1 MKRLVVVESPTKAR
15 TIRKFLPS
23 GYQVEASMGHV
34 RDLPSSAAEIPAK
47 VKKEKWARLGVNV
60 ADGFTPLYVVP
71 ADKKKVVKQ
80 LKDALK
86 DADELYLAT
95 DEDREGESIGWHLL
109 EVLQPKVPV
118 KRMVFHEITKEAIL
132 KALDQTRDLDTRLV
146 DAQEARRVLD
156 RLVGYSVSP
165 VLWKKI
171 APKLSAGRVQ
181 SVAVRVLVERE
192 WERLD
197 FVSASYFDLAATLR
211 QAGVD
216 FEAKMSH
223 LGDQRL
229 ATGKDF
235 DEKTGTLLDKSD
247 ALVLGKDQAG
257 ALAGRLKG
265 ASWRVAEVEQ
275 KKATRSPA
283 APFITS
289 TLQQEANRKIGMS
302 ARRTMQTAQK
312 LYEQGHITYM
322 RTDSPTL
329 SQEALMAARGAVEA
343 RYGKEYLS
351 PKPRQ
356 FSGKVRN
363 AQEAHEAIRP
373 AGTQMRTKSEI
384 GLQGDEARLYDLI
397 WKRTVASQMAQAR
410 LLRTRAT
417 ILAAEGTDDESTF
430 RASGQVI
437 EFPGFFRAYVEGR
450 DDPSAALDDR
460 DSPLPALAE
469 GDTPDCREVEAVGH
483 ETKPPARYTDA
494 SLVQA
499 LEKAGVGR
507 PSTYASIIDTV
518 VRRGYVIRDKNQL
531 VPTFTGLATTN
542 LLAKNFERLV
552 DTDFT
557 ARMEE
562 QLDEIAGGTES
573 RVPYL
578 DGFFNGPQGLEK
590 RIEQGVETIDP
601 REISTMRHAKWGDYE
616 IRVGRYGPY
625 VAGPDGS
632 TSSIAPETAPA
643 DVTEADLAALIDAN
657 DQERPLGIHPEA
669 EMPVLL
675 KSGPYGP
682 YVQLGDDEETKPKRT
697 SLPKGTRPEDVDL
710 PLAISLLGLPR
721 TLGLHPE
728 TGEPIKAN
736 IGRYGPYVQH
746 QRTFASLKP
755 AEGDD
760 VLTVELDRALELIAQ
775 KRQKAAP
782 LRTLGAHPVS
792 GKPIDVF
799 EGRYGPYVKHEKT
812 NATIPKD
819 QDKDEITLEQAVALI
834 DAKAGKPKAKKAPAK
849 KKPAPKKAA
858 PKKTAAKKP
867 AAKKPAAAKAAPK
880 KKAS

>member
-15 TIRKFLPS
+15 TIRKFLPA
-23 GYQVEASMGHV
+23 GYQVEASMGHI
-34 RDLPSSAAEIPAK
+34 RDLPSSASEIPAK

-60 ADGFTPLYVVP
+60 EDGFTPLYVVP
-71 ADKKKVVKQ
+71 SDKKKVVKQ

-109 EVLQPKVPV
+109 EVLKPTVPV
-118 KRMVFHEITKEAIL
+118 KRMVFHEITKDAIL
-132 KALDQTRDLDTRLV
+132 KALEQTRELDTRLV

-197 FVSASYFDLAATLR
+197 FISASYFDLAATLD
-211 QAGVD
+211 QAGVQ
-216 FEAKMSH
+216 FEAKMTH
-223 LGDQRL
+223 RGDRRL

-235 DEKTGTLLDKSD
+235 DEKTGKLLEKSD
-247 ALVLGKDQAG
+247 ALVLGEDDAV
-257 ALAGRLKG
+257 ALAGRLKD
-265 ASWRVAEVEQ
+265 ASWRVSEVEQ
-275 KKATRSPA
+275 KKARRSPA

-329 SQEALMAARGAVEA
+329 SSEAIGAARAAVEA
-343 RYGKEYLS
+343 RYGAEYLS
-351 PKPRQ
+351 AKPRQ
-356 FSGKVRN
+356 FTGKVRN

-373 AGTQMRTKSEI
+373 AGTQMRTRKELNLS
-384 GLQGDEARLYDLI
+384 GDEAKLYDLI
-397 WKRTVASQMAQAR
+397 WKRTVASQMAEAR

-417 ILAAEGTDDESTF
+417 ILAGEGTDDESTF
-430 RASGQVI
+430 RSTGQVV

-450 DDPSAALDDR
+450 DDPNAALDDR
-460 DSPLPALAE
+460 DNPLPALAE
-469 GDTPDCREVEAVGH
+469 GDTPACQAVEAVGH

-518 VRRGYVIRDKNQL
+518 VRRGYVVREKNQL
-531 VPTFTGLATTN
+531 VPTFTGFATTN
-542 LLAKNFERLV
+542 LLAKNFDRLV

-562 QLDEIAGGTES
+562 ELDEIAAGQEQRG
-573 RVPYL
+573 PYL
-578 DGFFNGPQGLEK
+578 ERFFNGPEGLEK
-590 RIEQGVETIDP
+590 RVEQGVETIDP
-601 REISTMRHAKWGDYE
+601 REISTMRHAKWGEYE
-616 IRVGRYGPY
+616 VRVGRYGPY
-625 VAGPDGS
+625 TAGPDGQTAS
-632 TSSIAPETAPA
+632 MPPEIAPA
-643 DVTEADLAALIDAN
+643 DVTEETLATLINAN
-657 DQERPLGIHPEA
+657 DDERPLGIHPTA

-675 KSGPYGP
+675 KQGPYGP

-697 SLPKGTRPEDVDL
+697 SLPKGTEPGDVDL
-710 PLAISLLGLPR
+710 DLAVQLLNLPR
-721 TLGLHPE
+721 ELGLHPE
-728 TGEPIKAN
+728 TGNPIKAN

-746 QRTFASLKP
+746 ERTFASLKP
-755 AEGDD
+755 TEGDN
-760 VLTVELDRALELIAQ
+760 VLTVELERALELIAQ

-782 LRTLGAHPVS
+782 LRTLGAHPES

-799 EGRYGPYVKHEKT
+799 EGRYGPYVKHVKT

-819 QDKDEITLEQAVALI
+819 MDKDEITLEQAVELVN
-834 DAKAGKPKAKKAPAK
+834 
-849 KKPAPKKAA
+849 
-858 PKKTAAKKP
+858 
-867 AAKKPAAAKAAPK
+867 AKAAKGGGKRKPK
-880 KKAS
+880 RKKAS